1 MAEASS
7 DHVVTELMD
16 EPHIAG
22 RRISVLHVYDWV
34 EGRGLSPQTVADRFD
49 LDLADVYSALAY
61 YHDNPAEMK
70 ALREERERALERAR
84 DRAESDRPPGV
95 QPDG

>member
-7 DHVVTELMD
+7 NNITTDLMD

-34 EGRGLSPQTVADRFD
+34 EGRGDSPKEVAETFD
-49 LDLADVYSALAY
+49 LDVADVYYALAY
-61 YHDNPAEMK
+61 YDDNPEEMK
-70 ALREERERALERAR
+70 AHRQTREEAFERITERV
-84 DRAESDRPPGV
+84 EEDRPPGV
-95 QPDG
+95 EPPN

>member
-7 DHVVTELMD
+7 DHVATELMD

-22 RRISVLHVYDWV
+22 RRISVIHVYDWV

-70 ALREERERALERAR
+70 ALREEREQAYDTARKRAA
-84 DRAESDRPPGV
+84 SDRPPGV
-95 QPDG
+95 EPKG